1 MTKLCGV
8 KVYIAIYDQAVWC
21 ARCILLFMTKLCGV
35 MMYILFMTKPCGVK
49 VYIAIYDQV
58 LWCEGVYC
66 YL

>member
-8 KVYIAIYDQAVWC
+8 LFMTKVYIAIYDQAVWC

-35 MMYILFMTKPCGVK
+35 M
-49 VYIAIYDQV
+49 VYIAIYDQAV
-58 LWCEGVYC
+58 WCDGVYC

>member
-8 KVYIAIYDQAVWC
+8 TVYIAIYDQAVWC

-35 MMYILFMTKPCGVK
+35 M
-49 VYIAIYDQV
+49 VYIAIYDQAV
-58 LWCEGVYC
+58 WCDGVYC